1 MITTNN
7 NEKTICNGIG
17 WCVMILA
24 GMRLGYHVQG
34 LAEKIAHEV
43 LYEDFQM
50 SQNDI
55 GYMEWQSNFMNSQI
69 AEDGKT
75 DEVHEVAIQIMKELN
90 L

>member
-1 MITTNN
+1 MGDIS
-7 NEKTICNGIG
+7 NGIA
-17 WCVMILA
+17 WCVIILA

-34 LAEKIAHEV
+34 LAEKIAYAV
-43 LYEDFQM
+43 LYEGFQM

-69 AEDGKT
+69 AENGRIDKAN
-75 DEVHEVAIQIMKELN
+75 EVAIQIMKELK

>member
-1 MITTNN
+1 MTTTDND
-7 NEKTICNGIG
+7 EKAICNGIG
-17 WCVMILA
+17 WCVIILA

-34 LAEKIAHEV
+34 LAEKIAHAV

-55 GYMEWQSNFMNSQI
+55 GYVEWQSNWMNSHI

-75 DEVHEVAIQIMKELN
+75 DVANEVAMQIMEELG

>member
-1 MITTNN
+1 MTTTDND
-7 NEKTICNGIG
+7 EKTICNGIG

-34 LAEKIAHEV
+34 LAEKIAHAV

-69 AEDGKT
+69 AEDNKT
-75 DEVHEVAIQIMKELN
+75 DKANEVAIQLMEELGI
-90 L
+90 

>member
-1 MITTNN
+1 MSMEDIS
-7 NEKTICNGIG
+7 NGIA
-17 WCVMILA
+17 WCVIILA

-34 LAEKIAHEV
+34 LAEKIAHAV

-69 AEDGKT
+69 AEDDKT
-75 DEVHEVAIQIMKELN
+75 DEANEVAIQIMEELG

>member
-1 MITTNN
+1 MSMGDINN
-7 NEKTICNGIG
+7 VIG
-17 WCVMILA
+17 WCVIILA

-34 LAEKIAHEV
+34 LAEKIAHAA